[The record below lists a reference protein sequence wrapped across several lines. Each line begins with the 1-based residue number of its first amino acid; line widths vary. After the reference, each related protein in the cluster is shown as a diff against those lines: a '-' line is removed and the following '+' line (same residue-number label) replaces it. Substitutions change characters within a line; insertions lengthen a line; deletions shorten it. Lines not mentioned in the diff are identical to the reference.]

1 MKRTR
6 KKNALLSAVLILALG
21 TSSYATIPVCA
32 VGNEN
37 AVEYTKDSGR
47 LKNVMYYGDWSI
59 WGGQGN
65 FYPKGIPMDQLTHL
79 NFAFLDFDS
88 NGELVFTDKDA
99 AVGAPVGM
107 EGAQWDA
114 PGSGILSAL
123 QDLRAQ
129 YPNVRLGVS
138 IGGWSKSGDFSTVAA
153 NPAVRQN
160 FVNNVM
166 KFIRYTNMDFVDLDW
181 EYPTS
186 VRQPDL
192 VDNKNDEGTPF
203 AIPADKQNYITLL
216 QDLRDALD
224 EQGNELDRVYELSVA
239 LPASRT
245 LLEAGVDIP
254 ALFNIVDFANIMT
267 YDLHGAWDTFSS
279 HHTGLYTNPNDPTE
293 GEGLSVDASVQ
304 YLLSEGALANKIVVG
319 VAFYTRGW
327 EQVLNDGPDQNL
339 PGLFGSAQQVTKDA
353 DQTPSKGAKN
363 ETALA
368 SGDGGRR
375 SGVWSYRNLDSLKT
389 AYPGL
394 TEYWDDYAKAP
405 YLYNEQTGAF
415 FTYDNIQ
422 SIQEKTAYVKD
433 NNLGGNISWMASQD
447 AEKSTG
453 KRDKLTSAI
462 KEGLFGH
469 AQLPEYTLSEPEL
482 NLTATISTYN
492 DYGTKGYEITI
503 TNNETSDESNAVL
516 AATELSYETVKNP
529 RVYISTYSGAVL
541 SSGGYGSG
549 SVTMKD
555 GVAIADLSNVY
566 AYKTL
571 KQGDTATFKIST
583 NGIADINDIKSIE
596 ISQRIVS
603 SSAEISRQKI
613 YEGTGAMNPGT
624 EPATEPETV
633 PPTEPVTEPETV
645 PPTEP
650 ETVPPTEPESD
661 IDTGTISEYS
671 PEAIYVQ
678 GDLVMYQGNIYQ
690 AKWWTQGNIPGT
702 EQWGPWELV
711 QQ

>member
-1 MKRTR
+1 
-6 KKNALLSAVLILALG
+6 
-21 TSSYATIPVCA
+21 
-32 VGNEN
+32 
-37 AVEYTKDSGR
+37 
-47 LKNVMYYGDWSI
+47 
-59 WGGQGN
+59 
-65 FYPKGIPMDQLTHL
+65 
-79 NFAFLDFDS
+79 
-88 NGELVFTDKDA
+88 
-99 AVGAPVGM
+99 
-107 EGAQWDA
+107 
-114 PGSGILSAL
+114 
-123 QDLRAQ
+123 
-129 YPNVRLGVS
+129 
-138 IGGWSKSGDFSTVAA
+138 
-153 NPAVRQN
+153 
-160 FVNNVM
+160 
-166 KFIRYTNMDFVDLDW
+166 
-181 EYPTS
+181 
-186 VRQPDL
+186 
-192 VDNKNDEGTPF
+192 
-203 AIPADKQNYITLL
+203 
-216 QDLRDALD
+216 
-224 EQGNELDRVYELSVA
+224 
-239 LPASRT
+239 
-245 LLEAGVDIP
+245 
-254 ALFNIVDFANIMT
+254 
-267 YDLHGAWDTFSS
+267 
-279 HHTGLYTNPNDPTE
+279 
-293 GEGLSVDASVQ
+293 
-304 YLLSEGALANKIVVG
+304 
-319 VAFYTRGW
+319 
-327 EQVLNDGPDQNL
+327 
-339 PGLFGSAQQVTKDA
+339 
-353 DQTPSKGAKN
+353 
-363 ETALA
+363 
-368 SGDGGRR
+368 
-375 SGVWSYRNLDSLKT
+375 
-389 AYPGL
+389 
-394 TEYWDDYAKAP
+394 
-405 YLYNEQTGAF
+405 
-415 FTYDNIQ
+415 
-422 SIQEKTAYVKD
+422 
-433 NNLGGNISWMASQD
+433 MASQD

-469 AQLPEYTLSEPEL
+469 AKLPEYTLSEPEL

-503 TNNETSDESNAVL
+503 ANNETSDENNAVL

-603 SSAEISRQKI
+603 SSVEISRQKI

-624 EPATEPETV
+624 EPSTETVTEPETV
-633 PPTEPVTEPETV
+633 PPTE

-671 PEAIYVQ
+671 PDAIYVQ